1 MVFANAAAAWNA
13 RLPLGH
19 RRRCVRRRPRKG
31 EALAHNLRRNAIGRG
46 TLTEG
51 VVSMTHPR
59 RFGLPAA
66 MSKSPTPGRTDG
78 RLGLAIGMVASA
90 ALVIGVLVYALYDGS
105 TKSAAPR
112 PSVGTKSERSEVAPP
127 PSKNQLKENAPT
139 MPPHGPK

>member
-1 MVFANAAAAWNA
+1 
-13 RLPLGH
+13 
-19 RRRCVRRRPRKG
+19 
-31 EALAHNLRRNAIGRG
+31 
-46 TLTEG
+46 
-51 VVSMTHPR
+51 
-59 RFGLPAA
+59 

-90 ALVIGVLVYALYDGS
+90 ALVIGVLVYALHDGS
-105 TKSAAPR
+105 TKSTAPR